1 MSGYQLLRGIG
12 QEQGWRGWGGG
23 GGVMKG
29 LAGSSDLMWP
39 ERNSTEGMQHN
50 EIKRRH

>member
-1 MSGYQLLRGIG
+1 MSGYQVLCGTG

-23 GGVMKG
+23 VMKS

-39 ERNSTEGMQHN
+39 ERNLTEGMQHN
-50 EIKRRH
+50 EIKRRHQ